1 MDNNKLKLAEERFYS
16 RFEALNSEIL
26 QEFGKTISKFEG
38 LSVSEAHKLAQQ
50 MKNGREIDKIMED
63 LEKASQLSRKD
74 LEELLEI
81 AAEENIEFA
90 NVYYEAKGMDKV
102 SYKDSKQFQNIVKSV
117 EKTTQG
123 VFLNLSSTTA
133 IKLLKDNGESY
144 LKGIREAYEDVIDR
158 CVLAVATGQTNYQK
172 AMYDTIKQLSSSG
185 VKKVYYENEGKK
197 PYARRL
203 DSSVR
208 QNILE
213 GVRQVNIG
221 VQGMDK
227 VSYKDSKQFQDIVK
241 SVEKTTQ
248 GVFLNLSSTTAI
260 KLLKDNGESYLK
272 GIREAYEDVIDR
284 CVLAVATGQMDYQKA
299 MYDTIKQLS
308 SSGVKKIFYDNEG
321 KRAYARRLDSS
332 VRMNILDGVRQV
344 NIGIQEQVGKEFG
357 ADGVEVSHHVNCAPD
372 HIHIDGQQFSKK
384 KFEKINNNLTRPIA
398 SMNCRHFVFSIVLGV
413 SSPLYT
419 KKQLE
424 EDRKNN
430 EKGFEYEGKHY
441 TLYEGE
447 QLQRKI
453 ELAVRQQKD
462 LQIIAKA
469 SNDKDT
475 ISKSQSNITQLTQKY
490 KELSKIS
497 GLPTKMDRMRV
508 VGYKRTNVA
517 KMK

>member
-1 MDNNKLKLAEERFYS
+1 MMNNEKLELAIERFYS

-38 LSVSEAHKLAQQ
+38 LTPTEAHILAQQ
-50 MKNGREIDKIMED
+50 MKNGREIDKIMEN

-133 IKLLKDNGESY
+133 IKLLKDNGE
-144 LKGIREAYEDVIDR
+144 G
-158 CVLAVATGQTNYQK
+158 
-172 AMYDTIKQLSSSG
+172 
-185 VKKVYYENEGKK
+185 
-197 PYARRL
+197 
-203 DSSVR
+203 
-208 QNILE
+208 
-213 GVRQVNIG
+213 
-221 VQGMDK
+221 
-227 VSYKDSKQFQDIVK
+227 
-241 SVEKTTQ
+241 
-248 GVFLNLSSTTAI
+248 
-260 KLLKDNGESYLK
+260 YLK

-462 LQIIAKA
+462 LQIIAK
-469 SNDKDT
+469 SSGDKDT
-475 ISKSQSNITQLTQKY
+475 ISKAQSNITQLTQKY

-508 VGYKRTNVA
+508 VGYQRVNVN
-517 KMK
+517 KLK

>member
-1 MDNNKLKLAEERFYS
+1 
-16 RFEALNSEIL
+16 
-26 QEFGKTISKFEG
+26 
-38 LSVSEAHKLAQQ
+38 
-50 MKNGREIDKIMED
+50 
-63 LEKASQLSRKD
+63 
-74 LEELLEI
+74 
-81 AAEENIEFA
+81 
-90 NVYYEAKGMDKV
+90 
-102 SYKDSKQFQNIVKSV
+102 
-117 EKTTQG
+117 
-123 VFLNLSSTTA
+123 
-133 IKLLKDNGESY
+133 
-144 LKGIREAYEDVIDR
+144 
-158 CVLAVATGQTNYQK
+158 
-172 AMYDTIKQLSSSG
+172 
-185 VKKVYYENEGKK
+185 
-197 PYARRL
+197 
-203 DSSVR
+203 
-208 QNILE
+208 
-213 GVRQVNIG
+213 
-221 VQGMDK
+221 
-227 VSYKDSKQFQDIVK
+227 
-241 SVEKTTQ
+241 
-248 GVFLNLSSTTAI
+248 
-260 KLLKDNGESYLK
+260 
-272 GIREAYEDVIDR
+272 
-284 CVLAVATGQMDYQKA
+284 

-344 NIGIQEQVGKEFG
+344 NIGVQEQVGKEFG

-384 KFEKINNNLTRPIA
+384 KFEKINNNLTRPVA

-508 VGYKRTNVA
+508 VGYQRVNVN
-517 KMK
+517 KLK

>member
-38 LSVSEAHKLAQQ
+38 LSVSEAHILAQQ

-102 SYKDSKQFQNIVKSV
+102 SYKDSKQFQDIVKSV

-123 VFLNLSSTTA
+123 VFANLSNTTA
-133 IKLLKDNGESY
+133 IKLLKDNGEGY

-158 CVLAVATGQTNYQK
+158 CVLAVSTGQNNYQK
-172 AMYDTIKQLSSSG
+172 AMYDTIKQLSNSG

-213 GVRQVNIG
+213 
-221 VQGMDK
+221 
-227 VSYKDSKQFQDIVK
+227 
-241 SVEKTTQ
+241 
-248 GVFLNLSSTTAI
+248 
-260 KLLKDNGESYLK
+260 
-272 GIREAYEDVIDR
+272 
-284 CVLAVATGQMDYQKA
+284 
-299 MYDTIKQLS
+299 
-308 SSGVKKIFYDNEG
+308 
-321 KRAYARRLDSS
+321 
-332 VRMNILDGVRQV
+332 GVRQV

-384 KFEKINNNLTRPIA
+384 KFEKINNNLTRPVA

>member
-1 MDNNKLKLAEERFYS
+1 MDNNKLKLAEERFYT

-38 LSVSEAHKLAQQ
+38 LTPSEAHILAQQ

-123 VFLNLSSTTA
+123 VFANLSSTTA
-133 IKLLKDNGESY
+133 IKLLKDNGEGY

-158 CVLAVATGQTNYQK
+158 CVLAVATGQNNYQK

-185 VKKVYYENEGKK
+185 VKKLYYENEGKK

-213 GVRQVNIG
+213 
-221 VQGMDK
+221 
-227 VSYKDSKQFQDIVK
+227 
-241 SVEKTTQ
+241 
-248 GVFLNLSSTTAI
+248 
-260 KLLKDNGESYLK
+260 
-272 GIREAYEDVIDR
+272 
-284 CVLAVATGQMDYQKA
+284 
-299 MYDTIKQLS
+299 
-308 SSGVKKIFYDNEG
+308 
-321 KRAYARRLDSS
+321 
-332 VRMNILDGVRQV
+332 GVRQV

-384 KFEKINNNLTRPIA
+384 QFERINNNLTRPVA
-398 SMNCRHFVFSIVLGV
+398 SMNCRHFVFSIILGV

-419 KKQLE
+419 KKKLE

-475 ISKSQSNITQLTQKY
+475 ISKAQSNITQLTQKY

-508 VGYKRTNVA
+508 VGYKRTST
-517 KMK
+517 K

>member
-1 MDNNKLKLAEERFYS
+1 MMNNEKLELALERFVR
-16 RFEALNSEIL
+16 RFEEFNTKVLE
-26 QEFGKTISKFEG
+26 EFGKTIKEFDQLTPSQ
-38 LSVSEAHKLAQQ
+38 AHILAQQ

-81 AAEENIEFA
+81 VAEENIEFA

-102 SYKDSKQFQNIVKSV
+102 SYKDSKQFQDIVKSV

-123 VFLNLSSTTA
+123 VFANLSNTTA
-133 IKLLKDNGESY
+133 IKLLKDNGEGY
-144 LKGIREAYEDVIDR
+144 LKGIREAYKDVIDR
-158 CVLAVATGQTNYQK
+158 CVLAVSTGQNNYQK

-221 VQGMDK
+221 VQ
-227 VSYKDSKQFQDIVK
+227 
-241 SVEKTTQ
+241 
-248 GVFLNLSSTTAI
+248 
-260 KLLKDNGESYLK
+260 
-272 GIREAYEDVIDR
+272 
-284 CVLAVATGQMDYQKA
+284 
-299 MYDTIKQLS
+299 
-308 SSGVKKIFYDNEG
+308 
-321 KRAYARRLDSS
+321 
-332 VRMNILDGVRQV
+332 
-344 NIGIQEQVGKEFG
+344 EQVGKEFG
-357 ADGVEVSHHVNCAPD
+357 ANGVEVSHHVNCAPD

-384 KFEKINNNLTRPIA
+384 KFEKINNNLTRPVA

-413 SSPLYT
+413 SSPSYT

-462 LQIIAKA
+462 LQIIAK
-469 SNDKDT
+469 SSGDKDT
-475 ISKSQSNITQLTQKY
+475 ISKAQSNITQLTQKY

>member
-102 SYKDSKQFQNIVKSV
+102 SYKDSKQFQDIVKSV

-133 IKLLKDNGESY
+133 IKLLKDNGEGY

-172 AMYDTIKQLSSSG
+172 AMYDTIKQLANSG
-185 VKKVYYENEGKK
+185 VRKIYYDNVGKK
-197 PYARRL
+197 RPDGTIIKYPYSRRL

-208 QNILE
+208 Q
-213 GVRQVNIG
+213 
-221 VQGMDK
+221 
-227 VSYKDSKQFQDIVK
+227 
-241 SVEKTTQ
+241 
-248 GVFLNLSSTTAI
+248 
-260 KLLKDNGESYLK
+260 
-272 GIREAYEDVIDR
+272 
-284 CVLAVATGQMDYQKA
+284 
-299 MYDTIKQLS
+299 
-308 SSGVKKIFYDNEG
+308 
-321 KRAYARRLDSS
+321 
-332 VRMNILDGVRQV
+332 NILDGVRQV

-384 KFEKINNNLTRPIA
+384 KFEKINNNLTRPVA

-475 ISKSQSNITQLTQKY
+475 ISKAQSNITQLTQKY

>member
-1 MDNNKLKLAEERFYS
+1 MNNDKLELALERFVR
-16 RFEALNSEIL
+16 RFEEFNTKVLE
-26 QEFGKTISKFEG
+26 EFGKTISKFDQ
-38 LSVSEAHKLAQQ
+38 LTPSQAHKLAQQ
-50 MKNGREIDKIMED
+50 LKNGKKKKKILAD
-63 LEKASQLSRKD
+63 LERISELSRKD
-74 LEELLEI
+74 IEDLLEI
-81 AAEENIEFA
+81 TAKENIDFA
-90 NVYYEAKGMDKV
+90 NTYYEAKKMDKV
-102 SYKDSKQFQNIVKSV
+102 SYEDSKQFQDLVKAV
-117 EKTTQG
+117 EKTTKG
-123 VFLNLSSTTA
+123 EFTNLSSTTA
-133 IKLLKDNGESY
+133 IKLLKDNGEGY

-221 VQGMDK
+221 
-227 VSYKDSKQFQDIVK
+227 
-241 SVEKTTQ
+241 
-248 GVFLNLSSTTAI
+248 
-260 KLLKDNGESYLK
+260 
-272 GIREAYEDVIDR
+272 
-284 CVLAVATGQMDYQKA
+284 
-299 MYDTIKQLS
+299 
-308 SSGVKKIFYDNEG
+308 
-321 KRAYARRLDSS
+321 
-332 VRMNILDGVRQV
+332 
-344 NIGIQEQVGKEFG
+344 IQEQVGKEFG

-384 KFEKINNNLTRPIA
+384 KFEKINNNLTRPVA

-508 VGYKRTNVA
+508 VGYQRVNVN
-517 KMK
+517 KLK

>member
-1 MDNNKLKLAEERFYS
+1 MNNDKLELALERFIR
-16 RFEALNSEIL
+16 RFEEFNTEVLE
-26 QEFGKTISKFEG
+26 EFGKTIKKFEG
-38 LSVSEAHKLAQQ
+38 LTPSQAHKVAQQ
-50 MKNGREIDKIMED
+50 LKNGRDIDKILAD
-63 LEKASQLSRKD
+63 LERISELSRKD
-74 LEELLEI
+74 IEDLLEI
-81 AAEENIEFA
+81 TAKENIDFA
-90 NVYYEAKGMDKV
+90 NTYYEAKKMDKV
-102 SYKDSKQFQNIVKSV
+102 SYETSKQFQDLVKAV
-117 EKTTQG
+117 EKTTKG
-123 VFLNLSSTTA
+123 EFTNLSKTTA
-133 IKLLKDNGESY
+133 LKLLKDNGKPLY
-144 LKGIREAYEDVIDR
+144 LDIKKAY
-158 CVLAVATGQTNYQK
+158 
-172 AMYDTIKQLSSSG
+172 
-185 VKKVYYENEGKK
+185 NE
-197 PYARRL
+197 
-203 DSSVR
+203 
-208 QNILE
+208 
-213 GVRQVNIG
+213 
-221 VQGMDK
+221 
-227 VSYKDSKQFQDIVK
+227 
-241 SVEKTTQ
+241 
-248 GVFLNLSSTTAI
+248 
-260 KLLKDNGESYLK
+260 
-272 GIREAYEDVIDR
+272 VIDR

-299 MYDTIKQLS
+299 MYDTIKQLA
-308 SSGVKKIFYDNEG
+308 SSGVKKIYYDNEG

-384 KFEKINNNLTRPIA
+384 KFEKINNNLTRPVA

-462 LQIIAKA
+462 LQIIAK
-469 SNDKDT
+469 SSGDKDT
-475 ISKSQSNITQLTQKY
+475 ISKAQSNITQLTQKY

-508 VGYKRTNVA
+508 VGYQRVNVN
-517 KMK
+517 KLR

>member
-102 SYKDSKQFQNIVKSV
+102 SYKDSKQFQDIVKSV

-123 VFLNLSSTTA
+123 VFANLSNTTA
-133 IKLLKDNGESY
+133 IKLLKDNGEGY

-158 CVLAVATGQTNYQK
+158 CVLAVSTGQNNYQK
-172 AMYDTIKQLSSSG
+172 AMYDTIKQLSNSG
-185 VKKVYYENEGKK
+185 VRKIYYDNIGKK
-197 PYARRL
+197 RPDGTIIKYPYSRRL

-208 QNILE
+208 Q
-213 GVRQVNIG
+213 
-221 VQGMDK
+221 
-227 VSYKDSKQFQDIVK
+227 
-241 SVEKTTQ
+241 
-248 GVFLNLSSTTAI
+248 
-260 KLLKDNGESYLK
+260 
-272 GIREAYEDVIDR
+272 
-284 CVLAVATGQMDYQKA
+284 
-299 MYDTIKQLS
+299 
-308 SSGVKKIFYDNEG
+308 
-321 KRAYARRLDSS
+321 
-332 VRMNILDGVRQV
+332 NILDGVRQV

-384 KFEKINNNLTRPIA
+384 KFEKINNNLTRPVA

-508 VGYKRTNVA
+508 VGYQRVNVN
-517 KMK
+517 KLK

>member
-38 LSVSEAHKLAQQ
+38 LSISEAHRLAQQ
-50 MKNGREIDKIMED
+50 IKNGREIDKIMED
-63 LEKASQLSRKD
+63 LEKASQLSRRD

-102 SYKDSKQFQNIVKSV
+102 SYKDSKQFQDIVKSV

-123 VFLNLSSTTA
+123 VFTNLSSTTA
-133 IKLLKDNGESY
+133 IKLLKDNGEGY

-158 CVLAVATGQTNYQK
+158 CVLAVSTGQTNYQK
-172 AMYDTIKQLSSSG
+172 AMYDTIKQLANSG
-185 VKKVYYENEGKK
+185 VKKVYYDNKGKK
-197 PYARRL
+197 KPNGEIIKYDYARRL

-208 QNILE
+208 QSILE

-221 VQGMDK
+221 V
-227 VSYKDSKQFQDIVK
+227 
-241 SVEKTTQ
+241 
-248 GVFLNLSSTTAI
+248 
-260 KLLKDNGESYLK
+260 
-272 GIREAYEDVIDR
+272 
-284 CVLAVATGQMDYQKA
+284 
-299 MYDTIKQLS
+299 
-308 SSGVKKIFYDNEG
+308 
-321 KRAYARRLDSS
+321 
-332 VRMNILDGVRQV
+332 
-344 NIGIQEQVGKEFG
+344 QEQVGKEFG

-372 HIHIDGQQFSKK
+372 HIHIDGKQFSKK
-384 KFEKINNNLTRPIA
+384 QFEKINNNLTRPVA

-462 LQIIAKA
+462 LQIASKA
-469 SNDKDT
+469 SGNKEGV
-475 ISKSQSNITQLTQKY
+475 QEAQQNITSLTKKY
-490 KELSKIS
+490 KEFSEKA
-497 GLPTKMDRMRV
+497 GLDTQMQRMRV
-508 VGYKRTNVA
+508 IGYKRTNV
-517 KMK
+517 KNIK

>member
-1 MDNNKLKLAEERFYS
+1 MNNDELNLALERFVR
-16 RFEALNSEIL
+16 RFEEFNTEVLE
-26 QEFGKTISKFEG
+26 EFGKTISKFDG
-38 LSVSEAHKLAQQ
+38 LTATQAHKIAQQ
-50 MKNGREIDKIMED
+50 LKNGRDIEKILAD
-63 LEKASQLSRKD
+63 LERISKLSRKD
-74 LEELLEI
+74 IEDLLEI
-81 AAEENIEFA
+81 TAKENIDFA
-90 NVYYEAKGMDKV
+90 NTYYEAKKMDKI
-102 SYKDSKQFQNIVKSV
+102 SYETSKQFQDLVKAI
-117 EKTTQG
+117 EKTTKG
-123 VFLNLSSTTA
+123 EFTNLSKTTA
-133 IKLLKDNGESY
+133 LKLLKDNGKPLY
-144 LKGIREAYEDVIDR
+144 LDIKKAYNEVIDR

-172 AMYDTIKQLSSSG
+172 AMYDTIKQLS
-185 VKKVYYENEGKK
+185 N
-197 PYARRL
+197 
-203 DSSVR
+203 
-208 QNILE
+208 
-213 GVRQVNIG
+213 
-221 VQGMDK
+221 
-227 VSYKDSKQFQDIVK
+227 
-241 SVEKTTQ
+241 
-248 GVFLNLSSTTAI
+248 
-260 KLLKDNGESYLK
+260 
-272 GIREAYEDVIDR
+272 
-284 CVLAVATGQMDYQKA
+284 
-299 MYDTIKQLS
+299 
-308 SSGVKKIFYDNEG
+308 SGVKKIFYDNEG

-384 KFEKINNNLTRPIA
+384 KFEKINNNLTRPVA

-508 VGYKRTNVA
+508 VGYQRVNVN
-517 KMK
+517 KLK

>member
-1 MDNNKLKLAEERFYS
+1 MNSDKLNLALERFVR
-16 RFEALNSEIL
+16 RFEEFNTEVLK
-26 QEFGKTISKFEG
+26 EFGKTIKKFEK
-38 LSVSEAHKLAQQ
+38 LTPSQAHKLAQQ
-50 MKNGREIDKIMED
+50 MKNGRDIDKILAD
-63 LEKASQLSRKD
+63 LERISELSRKD
-74 LEELLEI
+74 IEELLEI
-81 AAEENIEFA
+81 TAKENIDFA
-90 NVYYEAKGMDKV
+90 NTYYEAKKMDKV
-102 SYKDSKQFQNIVKSV
+102 SYEDSKQFQDLVKAV
-117 EKTTQG
+117 EKTTKG
-123 VFLNLSSTTA
+123 EFTNLSKTTA
-133 IKLLKDNGESY
+133 LKLLKDNGKPLY
-144 LKGIREAYEDVIDR
+144 LDIKKAY
-158 CVLAVATGQTNYQK
+158 
-172 AMYDTIKQLSSSG
+172 
-185 VKKVYYENEGKK
+185 NE
-197 PYARRL
+197 
-203 DSSVR
+203 
-208 QNILE
+208 
-213 GVRQVNIG
+213 
-221 VQGMDK
+221 
-227 VSYKDSKQFQDIVK
+227 
-241 SVEKTTQ
+241 
-248 GVFLNLSSTTAI
+248 
-260 KLLKDNGESYLK
+260 
-272 GIREAYEDVIDR
+272 VIDR

-299 MYDTIKQLS
+299 MYDTIEQLS
-308 SSGVKKIFYDNEG
+308 SSGVKKIFYDSEG

-372 HIHIDGQQFSKK
+372 HIRIDGKQFSKK
-384 KFEKINNNLTRPIA
+384 QFEKINNNLTRPVA

-424 EDRKNN
+424 QDRKNN
-430 EKGFEYEGKHY
+430 EKGFEYEGKKY

-508 VGYKRTNVA
+508 VGYQRVNVN
-517 KMK
+517 KLK

>member
-1 MDNNKLKLAEERFYS
+1 MDNNKLKLAEERFYT

-26 QEFGKTISKFEG
+26 QKFGKTISKFES
-38 LSVSEAHKLAQQ
+38 LTPTEAHKLAQQ
-50 MKNGREIDKIMED
+50 LKNGREIDKIMED

-102 SYKDSKQFQNIVKSV
+102 SYKDSKQFQDIVKSV

-123 VFLNLSSTTA
+123 VFTDLSSTTA
-133 IKLLKDNGESY
+133 IKLLKDNGEGY

-158 CVLAVATGQTNYQK
+158 CVLAVATGQTN
-172 AMYDTIKQLSSSG
+172 
-185 VKKVYYENEGKK
+185 
-197 PYARRL
+197 
-203 DSSVR
+203 
-208 QNILE
+208 
-213 GVRQVNIG
+213 
-221 VQGMDK
+221 
-227 VSYKDSKQFQDIVK
+227 
-241 SVEKTTQ
+241 
-248 GVFLNLSSTTAI
+248 
-260 KLLKDNGESYLK
+260 
-272 GIREAYEDVIDR
+272 
-284 CVLAVATGQMDYQKA
+284 YQKA

-344 NIGIQEQVGKEFG
+344 NIGVQEQVGKEFG

-384 KFEKINNNLTRPIA
+384 KFEKINNNLTRPVA

-508 VGYKRTNVA
+508 VGYQRVNVN
-517 KMK
+517 KLK

>member
-133 IKLLKDNGESY
+133 IKLLKDNGEGY

-172 AMYDTIKQLSSSG
+172 AMYDTIKQLANSG
-185 VKKVYYENEGKK
+185 VRKIYYDNVGKRA
-197 PYARRL
+197 YARRL

-221 VQGMDK
+221 V
-227 VSYKDSKQFQDIVK
+227 
-241 SVEKTTQ
+241 
-248 GVFLNLSSTTAI
+248 
-260 KLLKDNGESYLK
+260 
-272 GIREAYEDVIDR
+272 
-284 CVLAVATGQMDYQKA
+284 
-299 MYDTIKQLS
+299 
-308 SSGVKKIFYDNEG
+308 
-321 KRAYARRLDSS
+321 
-332 VRMNILDGVRQV
+332 
-344 NIGIQEQVGKEFG
+344 QEQVGKEFG

-384 KFEKINNNLTRPIA
+384 KFEKINNNLTRPVA

-508 VGYKRTNVA
+508 VGYQRVNVN
-517 KMK
+517 KLK

>member
-1 MDNNKLKLAEERFYS
+1 MNNDKLELALERFVR
-16 RFEALNSEIL
+16 RFEEFNTKVLE
-26 QEFGKTISKFEG
+26 EFGKTISKFEG
-38 LSVSEAHKLAQQ
+38 LTASQAHKLAQQ
-50 MKNGREIDKIMED
+50 MKNGRDIDKILAD
-63 LEKASQLSRKD
+63 LERISESSRKD
-74 LEELLEI
+74 IEDLLEI
-81 AAEENIEFA
+81 TAKENIDFA
-90 NVYYEAKGMDKV
+90 NTYYEAKALDKV
-102 SYKDSKQFQNIVKSV
+102 SYETSKQFQDLVKAV
-117 EKTTQG
+117 EKTTKG
-123 VFLNLSSTTA
+123 EFTNLSKTTA
-133 IKLLKDNGESY
+133 LKLLKDNGKPLY
-144 LKGIREAYEDVIDR
+144 LDIKKAY
-158 CVLAVATGQTNYQK
+158 
-172 AMYDTIKQLSSSG
+172 
-185 VKKVYYENEGKK
+185 NE
-197 PYARRL
+197 
-203 DSSVR
+203 
-208 QNILE
+208 
-213 GVRQVNIG
+213 
-221 VQGMDK
+221 
-227 VSYKDSKQFQDIVK
+227 
-241 SVEKTTQ
+241 
-248 GVFLNLSSTTAI
+248 
-260 KLLKDNGESYLK
+260 
-272 GIREAYEDVIDR
+272 VIDR

-308 SSGVKKIFYDNEG
+308 ISGVKKVYYDNQN
-321 KRAYARRLDSS
+321 KRSYARRLDSS

-384 KFEKINNNLTRPIA
+384 KFEKINNNLTRPVA

-424 EDRKNN
+424 QDRKKN
-430 EKGFEYEGKHY
+430 EKGFEYEGKKY

-475 ISKSQSNITQLTQKY
+475 ISKTQNNITQLTQKY

-508 VGYKRTNVA
+508 VGYQRVNVN
-517 KMK
+517 KLK

>member
-1 MDNNKLKLAEERFYS
+1 MNNDKLELALERFVR
-16 RFEALNSEIL
+16 RFEEFNTKVLE
-26 QEFGKTISKFEG
+26 EFGKTISKFDG
-38 LSVSEAHKLAQQ
+38 LTATQAHKIAQQ
-50 MKNGREIDKIMED
+50 LKNGRNIDKILND
-63 LEKASQLSRKD
+63 LERISELSRKD
-74 LEELLEI
+74 IENLLEI
-81 AAEENIEFA
+81 TAKENIAFA
-90 NVYYEAKGMDKV
+90 NTYYEAKAMDKV
-102 SYKDSKQFQNIVKSV
+102 SYETSKQFQDIVKAV
-117 EKTTQG
+117 EKMTKGEFT
-123 VFLNLSSTTA
+123 NLSKTTA
-133 IKLLKDNGESY
+133 LKLLKDNGKPLY
-144 LKGIREAYEDVIDR
+144 LDIKKAYNEVIDR
-158 CVLAVATGQTNYQK
+158 CVLAVATGQNNYQK
-172 AMYDTIKQLSSSG
+172 AMYDTIKQLSNSG

-221 VQGMDK
+221 VQ
-227 VSYKDSKQFQDIVK
+227 
-241 SVEKTTQ
+241 
-248 GVFLNLSSTTAI
+248 
-260 KLLKDNGESYLK
+260 
-272 GIREAYEDVIDR
+272 
-284 CVLAVATGQMDYQKA
+284 
-299 MYDTIKQLS
+299 
-308 SSGVKKIFYDNEG
+308 
-321 KRAYARRLDSS
+321 
-332 VRMNILDGVRQV
+332 
-344 NIGIQEQVGKEFG
+344 EQVGKEFG

-384 KFEKINNNLTRPIA
+384 KFERINNNLTRPIA

-475 ISKSQSNITQLTQKY
+475 ISKTQNNITQLTQKY

-508 VGYKRTNVA
+508 VGYQRVNVA

>member
-1 MDNNKLKLAEERFYS
+1 MNNEKLELAIERFYS

-133 IKLLKDNGESY
+133 IKLLKDNGE
-144 LKGIREAYEDVIDR
+144 G
-158 CVLAVATGQTNYQK
+158 
-172 AMYDTIKQLSSSG
+172 
-185 VKKVYYENEGKK
+185 
-197 PYARRL
+197 
-203 DSSVR
+203 
-208 QNILE
+208 
-213 GVRQVNIG
+213 
-221 VQGMDK
+221 
-227 VSYKDSKQFQDIVK
+227 
-241 SVEKTTQ
+241 
-248 GVFLNLSSTTAI
+248 
-260 KLLKDNGESYLK
+260 YLK

-475 ISKSQSNITQLTQKY
+475 ISKTQNNITQLTQKY

>member
-1 MDNNKLKLAEERFYS
+1 MMNNEKLELAIERFYS

-38 LSVSEAHKLAQQ
+38 LTLTEAHILAQQ

-81 AAEENIEFA
+81 VAEENIEFA
-90 NVYYEAKGMDKV
+90 NVYYESKRMDKV

-117 EKTTQG
+117 EKTTQE
-123 VFLNLSSTTA
+123 VFTNLSSTTA

-158 CVLAVATGQTNYQK
+158 CVLAVATGQINYQK
-172 AMYDTIKQLSSSG
+172 AMYDTIKQLANSG

-221 VQGMDK
+221 V
-227 VSYKDSKQFQDIVK
+227 
-241 SVEKTTQ
+241 
-248 GVFLNLSSTTAI
+248 
-260 KLLKDNGESYLK
+260 
-272 GIREAYEDVIDR
+272 
-284 CVLAVATGQMDYQKA
+284 
-299 MYDTIKQLS
+299 
-308 SSGVKKIFYDNEG
+308 
-321 KRAYARRLDSS
+321 
-332 VRMNILDGVRQV
+332 
-344 NIGIQEQVGKEFG
+344 QEQVGKEFG

-384 KFEKINNNLTRPIA
+384 KFEKINNNLTRPVA

-508 VGYKRTNVA
+508 VGYQRVNVN
-517 KMK
+517 KLK

>member
-26 QEFGKTISKFEG
+26 QKFGKTISKFEG

-133 IKLLKDNGESY
+133 IKLLKDNGE
-144 LKGIREAYEDVIDR
+144 G
-158 CVLAVATGQTNYQK
+158 
-172 AMYDTIKQLSSSG
+172 
-185 VKKVYYENEGKK
+185 
-197 PYARRL
+197 
-203 DSSVR
+203 
-208 QNILE
+208 
-213 GVRQVNIG
+213 
-221 VQGMDK
+221 
-227 VSYKDSKQFQDIVK
+227 
-241 SVEKTTQ
+241 
-248 GVFLNLSSTTAI
+248 
-260 KLLKDNGESYLK
+260 YLK

-384 KFEKINNNLTRPIA
+384 KFEKINNNLTRPVA

-462 LQIIAKA
+462 LQIIAK
-469 SNDKDT
+469 SSGDKDT
-475 ISKSQSNITQLTQKY
+475 ISKAQSNITQLTQKY

-508 VGYKRTNVA
+508 VGYQRVNVN
-517 KMK
+517 KLK

>member
-26 QEFGKTISKFEG
+26 QEFGKTISKFES
-38 LSVSEAHKLAQQ
+38 LTPTEAHRLAQQ
-50 MKNGREIDKIMED
+50 IKNGREIDKIMED

-102 SYKDSKQFQNIVKSV
+102 SYKDSKQFQDIVKSV

-123 VFLNLSSTTA
+123 VFTNLSSTTA
-133 IKLLKDNGESY
+133 IKLLKDNGEGY

-158 CVLAVATGQTNYQK
+158 CVLAVSTGQN
-172 AMYDTIKQLSSSG
+172 
-185 VKKVYYENEGKK
+185 N
-197 PYARRL
+197 
-203 DSSVR
+203 
-208 QNILE
+208 
-213 GVRQVNIG
+213 
-221 VQGMDK
+221 
-227 VSYKDSKQFQDIVK
+227 
-241 SVEKTTQ
+241 
-248 GVFLNLSSTTAI
+248 
-260 KLLKDNGESYLK
+260 
-272 GIREAYEDVIDR
+272 
-284 CVLAVATGQMDYQKA
+284 YQKA

-332 VRMNILDGVRQV
+332 VRQNILEGVRQV
-344 NIGIQEQVGKEFG
+344 NIGVQEQVGKEFG

-372 HIHIDGQQFSKK
+372 HIHIDGKQFSKK
-384 KFEKINNNLTRPIA
+384 QFEKINNNLTRPVA

-424 EDRKNN
+424 QDRKKN
-430 EKGFEYEGKHY
+430 EKGFEYEGKKY

-508 VGYKRTNVA
+508 VGYQRVNVN
-517 KMK
+517 KLK

>member
-16 RFEALNSEIL
+16 RFEVLNSEIL

-133 IKLLKDNGESY
+133 IKLLKDNGEGY

-185 VKKVYYENEGKK
+185 VKKIYYNNEGK
-197 PYARRL
+197 
-203 DSSVR
+203 
-208 QNILE
+208 QE
-213 GVRQVNIG
+213 
-221 VQGMDK
+221 
-227 VSYKDSKQFQDIVK
+227 
-241 SVEKTTQ
+241 
-248 GVFLNLSSTTAI
+248 
-260 KLLKDNGESYLK
+260 
-272 GIREAYEDVIDR
+272 
-284 CVLAVATGQMDYQKA
+284 
-299 MYDTIKQLS
+299 
-308 SSGVKKIFYDNEG
+308 
-321 KRAYARRLDSS
+321 YARRLDSS

-344 NIGIQEQVGKEFG
+344 NIGVQEQVGKEFG

-384 KFEKINNNLTRPIA
+384 KFEKINNNLTRPVA

-424 EDRKNN
+424 QDRKKN
-430 EKGFEYEGKHY
+430 EKGFEYEGKKY

-475 ISKSQSNITQLTQKY
+475 ISKTQNNITQLTQKY

-508 VGYKRTNVA
+508 VGYQRVNVN
-517 KMK
+517 KLK

>member
-38 LSVSEAHKLAQQ
+38 LTPTEAHKLAQQ
-50 MKNGREIDKIMED
+50 IKNGREIDKIMED

-133 IKLLKDNGESY
+133 IKLLKDNGEGY

-172 AMYDTIKQLSSSG
+172 AMYDTIKQLANSG
-185 VKKVYYENEGKK
+185 VRKIYYDNVGKK
-197 PYARRL
+197 RPDGTIIKYPYSRRL

-208 QNILE
+208 Q
-213 GVRQVNIG
+213 
-221 VQGMDK
+221 
-227 VSYKDSKQFQDIVK
+227 
-241 SVEKTTQ
+241 
-248 GVFLNLSSTTAI
+248 
-260 KLLKDNGESYLK
+260 
-272 GIREAYEDVIDR
+272 
-284 CVLAVATGQMDYQKA
+284 
-299 MYDTIKQLS
+299 
-308 SSGVKKIFYDNEG
+308 
-321 KRAYARRLDSS
+321 
-332 VRMNILDGVRQV
+332 NILDGVRQV

-384 KFEKINNNLTRPIA
+384 KFEKINNNLTRPVA

-424 EDRKNN
+424 EDRKNS

-508 VGYKRTNVA
+508 VGYKRTST
-517 KMK
+517 K

>member
-1 MDNNKLKLAEERFYS
+1 MNNDKLELALERFVR
-16 RFEALNSEIL
+16 RFEEFNTKVLE
-26 QEFGKTISKFEG
+26 EFGKTIKEFDQLTPSQ
-38 LSVSEAHKLAQQ
+38 AHKLAQQ
-50 MKNGREIDKIMED
+50 LKNGRDIEKILAD
-63 LEKASQLSRKD
+63 LERISELSRKD
-74 LEELLEI
+74 IEDLLEI
-81 AAEENIEFA
+81 TAKENIDFA
-90 NVYYEAKGMDKV
+90 NTYYEAKKMEKI
-102 SYKDSKQFQNIVKSV
+102 SYETSKQFQDIVKAV
-117 EKTTQG
+117 EKMTKAEFT
-123 VFLNLSSTTA
+123 NLSKTTA
-133 IKLLKDNGESY
+133 LKLLKDNGKPLY
-144 LKGIREAYEDVIDR
+144 LDIKKAYNEIIDR
-158 CVLAVATGQTNYQK
+158 CVLAVSTGQYNYQK

-185 VKKVYYENEGKK
+185 VKKIYYNNEGK
-197 PYARRL
+197 
-203 DSSVR
+203 
-208 QNILE
+208 QE
-213 GVRQVNIG
+213 
-221 VQGMDK
+221 
-227 VSYKDSKQFQDIVK
+227 
-241 SVEKTTQ
+241 
-248 GVFLNLSSTTAI
+248 
-260 KLLKDNGESYLK
+260 
-272 GIREAYEDVIDR
+272 
-284 CVLAVATGQMDYQKA
+284 
-299 MYDTIKQLS
+299 
-308 SSGVKKIFYDNEG
+308 
-321 KRAYARRLDSS
+321 YARRLDSS

-384 KFEKINNNLTRPIA
+384 QFERINNNLTRPVA
-398 SMNCRHFVFSIVLGV
+398 SMNCRHFVFSIILGV

-424 EDRKNN
+424 QDRKNN

-508 VGYKRTNVA
+508 VGYKRTST
-517 KMK
+517 K